1 MVFVPPRAYTKEV
14 RDLAQD
20 PLGPTRADAG
30 LCSVS
35 KDPTP
40 AFALLQ
46 VKEEDL
52 EELSLT
58 VQNAVWEDSKGTFTS
73 PSLVGPPHVERS
85 VYKKIPTGKP
95 KKDPKEGT
103 IDQDEEFKAFLA
115 SLAVDPTSKTE
126 TEDAP
131 EEVAAETDSKTVIT
145 PLVAALIEK
154 RAKKAKEAAEAKSNK
169 HSRQDSHGG
178 KGKASA
184 VSTEE
189 PKKKSKDKSEKP
201 KETVKILKKQAAT
214 AAAAEAA
221 KAVAKEIKGG
231 ASTSETGSRRAV
243 PKGIHAILKR
253 DLGIEK
259 KESSKKADAVEK
271 TKDAKGSENG
281 TSNATGSN
289 TTATTEATPTPTAP
303 KVQPEK
309 SSRGSRRRGKE
320 SKSVESKPSG
330 SSETTAPAAPPASAA
345 AAPPPKA
352 PIILQKKKDDSAT
365 SISAK
370 DAATTS
376 KPSSKSAN
384 TSSAAAATPAG
395 PKAST
400 PKGGQ
405 AGGSKKSNS
414 NNSAAP
420 SSGST
425 RAFLKHANQSQG
437 ITEPLL
443 KESMEKFGSI
453 RSIEIDR
460 RKGFAYVEFAD
471 HSGLSKA
478 MAASPVSI
486 ASGAVQVLERKDQAP
501 KKAAATTNN
510 TTQAQATVAKDTSA
524 PAAAPAPAAPSKTAA
539 PASASAE
546 KSSGEQSQQ
555 PKRSRRRGR
564 GRGGNG
570 GGGGNSDKKQ
580 DDQGGPG
587 GAGPSSTPVG
597 GEASGG
603 G

>member
-1 MVFVPPRAYTKEV
+1 MEVWEWQSRLVFIPSRAYTKEV
-14 RDLAQD
+14 CDLARVS
-20 PLGPTRADAG
+20 LRRARVDAG
-30 LCSVS
+30 VYSIS

-46 VKEEDL
+46 VKEDDL
-52 EELSLT
+52 EELSLA
-58 VQNAVWEDSKGTFTS
+58 VQNAIWEDAKGTFNS
-73 PSLVGPPHVERS
+73 LSLVGPPYVERS
-85 VYKKIPTGKP
+85 IYKKIPTGKP

-131 EEVAAETDSKTVIT
+131 EESTVETDSKTVIT

-154 RAKKAKEAAEAKSNK
+154 RARKAKEAAEAKSNK

-184 VSTEE
+184 ASPEE
-189 PKKKSKDKSEKP
+189 PKKKSKEKSDKP

-221 KAVAKEIKGG
+221 KTVAKDVKGG
-231 ASTSETGSRRAV
+231 ASTAESGSRRAV

-253 DLGIEK
+253 DLGIDK
-259 KESSKKADAVEK
+259 KESTKKADAVEK
-271 TKDAKGSENG
+271 AKEGKGSENG
-281 TSNATGSN
+281 TSNAAGSS
-289 TTATTEATPTPTAP
+289 TTAATELTSTPTAP
-303 KVQPEK
+303 KAQTEK
-309 SSRGSRRRGKE
+309 SSRGSRRRGKD
-320 SKSVESKPSG
+320 SKSADSKPSG
-330 SSETTAPAAPPASAA
+330 TSEITAA
-345 AAPPPKA
+345 AASTQPPPPPKA
-352 PIILQKKKDDSAT
+352 PVILQKKKDDSAT
-365 SISAK
+365 SSSTK
-370 DAATTS
+370 DVTTA
-376 KPSSKSAN
+376 SKSASKS
-384 TSSAAAATPAG
+384 TASSVAQAPPTG

-400 PKGGQ
+400 PKGSQG
-405 AGGSKKSNS
+405 GGSKKSS
-414 NNSAAP
+414 GANSAAP
-420 SSGST
+420 NSSST

-453 RSIEIDR
+453 NSIEIDK

-471 HSGLSKA
+471 HSGLVKA

-486 ASGAVQVLERKDQAP
+486 ASGAVQVLERKDQTP
-501 KKAAATTNN
+501 KKAAAATNN
-510 TTQAQATVAKDTSA
+510 TTQAQAPATKDTSA
-524 PAAAPAPAAPSKTAA
+524 PATPSNTAA
-539 PASASAE
+539 PASAPAE
-546 KSSGEQSQQ
+546 KNSGEQPQQ

-570 GGGGNSDKKQ
+570 GGGGGNSDSKQ
-580 DDQGGPG
+580 GDQGGSG
-587 GAGPSSTPVG
+587 SAKPSSTPAG